1 MERQA
6 LFSRLLMVID
16 AGVVAAAFVLSYY
29 ARQLFPAISPL
40 RLGPLEHYLWILLP
54 AIPIWWVLLFL
65 DGAYRPKAE
74 STAAIIKREF
84 KVGVL
89 VLLIL
94 TFILFVINFK
104 TFHRTLLV
112 LFVCVATVMLVVTRI
127 GLSSWLTSR
136 RRKGKFTRRALI
148 VAAGEPNSCLQASML
163 VETMRGNAAEGVV
176 PVGYLALNPFAAGMD
191 VAGLPNKGG
200 VNELPDLLH
209 QEVVDEVYF
218 VLPPT
223 MLDQITDYLKV
234 CEEMGVEGK
243 VLAQLYRPALAKAYL
258 EESFEFPFFSF
269 APRPLYVGQRYFKII
284 IDLVGALGLFALWAL
299 PMAFIAIVIRLSS
312 KGPILFRQERGGL
325 HGRRFVMYKFR
336 TMIAAAEE
344 LKDRLAERNEMSGP
358 VFKLANDP
366 RVTPLGRWL
375 RRTSLDEL
383 PQLINLLNGE
393 MSLVGP
399 RPLPLTETAQITGP
413 LRRRFSMR
421 PGMTGL
427 WQSSGRSNVD
437 FDEWMR
443 LDLEYVDNWSLRL
456 DLQILLKTTRAVLS
470 GKGAR

>member
-1 MERQA
+1 MA
-6 LFSRLLMVID
+6 VD
-16 AGVVAAAFVLSYY
+16 AGVVGAAFVLSYY
-29 ARQLFPAISPL
+29 ARKLVPAINLL

-54 AIPIWWVLLFL
+54 AIPIWWLLLFL
-65 DGAYRPKAE
+65 DGAYRPKVE
-74 STAAIIKREF
+74 SPGAIVQRGI
-84 KVGVL
+84 KVGTL
-89 VLLIL
+89 VLFIL
-94 TFILFVINFK
+94 TFFLFLINFK

-112 LFVCVATVMLVVTRI
+112 LFVCAATVMLVVTRL
-127 GLSSWLTSR
+127 GFSSWLTFR
-136 RRKGKFTRRALI
+136 RRKGKSTRRALI

-163 VETMRGNAAEGVV
+163 VQRMQSNAAEGVV
-176 PVGYLALNPFAAGMD
+176 PIGYLSLSPLAVEMN
-191 VAGLPNKGG
+191 VAGLPIRGG

-218 VLPPT
+218 ILPPS
-223 MLDQITDYLKV
+223 MVDQITDYLKV

-243 VLAQLYRPALAKAYL
+243 VLAQLYRPALARPYL
-258 EESFEFPFFSF
+258 EESFEMPFFSF
-269 APRPLYVGQRYFKII
+269 SPTPLYIGQQYVKAV
-284 IDLVGALGLFALWAL
+284 IDCLGALLLLGLFAL
-299 PMAFIAIVIRLSS
+299 PMAVIALVIRLSS
-312 KGPILFRQERGGL
+312 RGPVLFSQERSGL

-336 TMIAAAEE
+336 TMIAGAEGRQRE
-344 LKDRLAERNEMSGP
+344 LASRNEMSGP

-383 PQLINLLNGE
+383 PQLINVLKGE

-399 RPLPLTETAQITGP
+399 RPLPLAEAAQITGP

-437 FDEWMR
+437 FGEWMR
-443 LDLEYVDNWSLRL
+443 LDLDYVDRWSLRL
-456 DLQILLKTTRAVLS
+456 DCQIFLRTILAIVS
-470 GKGAR
+470 GKGAH